1 QQISRLTIS
10 AGENQTEL
18 VQTNGQWHV
27 VRPARWAAEPA
38 AVDQLLDAIAN
49 SVILEFIDNPNTNQI
64 AVIDTASWSVTFG
77 SDDSQ
82 HTLQISEPLDDG
94 LMMVRRDQSPSFEL
108 IAGGTFEDAFR
119 NPLFYRT
126 RSVLEIAPEQIK
138 AVTLTAADR
147 EFRIEKTD
155 GRFTAADRKQNPD
168 PDVLQELTA
177 ELAGLRAERYVAFNP
192 ESLGSYGLDN
202 PQARLSIALQ
212 GTNILG
218 RVLLLG
224 GTAED
229 GRYAMLQGQPVVFVL
244 PERSAEILTQELT
257 QPLEKEPEEITQ
269 P

>member
-1 QQISRLTIS
+1 
-10 AGENQTEL
+10 
-18 VQTNGQWHV
+18 
-27 VRPARWAAEPA
+27 
-38 AVDQLLDAIAN
+38 
-49 SVILEFIDNPNTNQI
+49 VILEFIDNPNTNQI

-155 GRFTAADRKQNPD
+155 GRFTAADRTQAPD
-168 PDVLQELTA
+168 PDALRELTA
-177 ELAGLRAERYVAFNP
+177 ELTGLRAERYVAFNP
-192 ESLGSYGLDN
+192 DSLRTYGLES
-202 PQARLSIALQ
+202 PQARLSITLQ
-212 GTNILG
+212 GTSILG

-224 GTAED
+224 HAAGD

-244 PERSAEILTQELT
+244 PERSAEILTRELT
-257 QPLEKEPEEITQ
+257 HPLEKQAEEITQ